1 MKTIFFIVILLV
13 AGYLLMKFNFIA
25 IDRSVFDFQIS
36 HILERGSIRN
46 QREYR
51 AILNA
56 VEQRFEKDN
65 RGFASDPLVETMNSM
80 LADYHAR
87 VDSERT

>member
-1 MKTIFFIVILLV
+1 MKTILFIVVLLL
-13 AGYLLMKFNFIA
+13 AAYLLMKFNFIA
-25 IDRSVFDFQIS
+25 IDRNVFDFQIS
-36 HILERGSIRN
+36 HILERGSIQN

-65 RGFASDPLVETMNSM
+65 KGYASDPLVEIMNSM
-80 LADYHAR
+80 LADYHVRADSAR
-87 VDSERT
+87 T

>member
-1 MKTIFFIVILLV
+1 MKTILFVVVLLV
-13 AGYLLMKFNFIA
+13 AACLLMKFNFIT
-25 IDRSVFDFQIS
+25 IDRNVFDFQIS
-36 HILERGSIRN
+36 HILERGSIQN

-65 RGFASDPLVETMNSM
+65 SGFASDPLVEIMNSM

-87 VDSERT
+87 VNSERT